1 MFSYLI
7 FKHGLLGELYLLTHN
22 RIRADYQAGKIT
34 IYSWQFHYSL
44 SDPFYFVAVT
54 IETGKTEL
62 KGDDGECWLYCLVTN
77 DEEAN
82 KLYQFNRVM
91 MMTFLVY
98 MSMEVT
104 DHRYIILNF
113 NIGGIT
119 PYLC

>member
-1 MFSYLI
+1 M
-7 FKHGLLGELYLLTHN
+7 
-22 RIRADYQAGKIT
+22 
-34 IYSWQFHYSL
+34 
-44 SDPFYFVAVT
+44 AVT
-54 IETGKTEL
+54 IETGKIEL
-62 KGDDGECWLYCLVTN
+62 KGDDEEYWLYCLVTN